1 MALSK
6 PFWQKVRSIVA
17 PETFK
22 SIFMEDSN
30 RIYERVSVEYCYD
43 LNLPGKALVI
53 LKDAL

>member
-1 MALSK
+1 
-6 PFWQKVRSIVA
+6 
-17 PETFK
+17 
-22 SIFMEDSN
+22 MEDSN